1 MKGTLISMLLI
12 LPLAGFTAQG
22 EPQGTPPPT
31 KSPPKPGV
39 RISTKP
45 FKSPNAS
52 PKKAN
57 KQGGA
62 ANPAAL
68 VQLIKILQKDGVF
81 LDLKKKQVRVK
92 GQVRIV
98 DDFLEY
104 VLTGPRGKTHETLVV
119 VPSKG
124 SSINA
129 ALLALGLKQ
138 GSNCRSVPI
147 LPKPTEKEFREGA
160 PMNRLI
166 PPKSAPNRGSQIW
179 LALSWKDAKG
189 KVHTFRIE
197 DLILDLQ
204 AGGPIKDV
212 EWIYLGGRM
221 APLHRN
227 EPPVFITDYAQNFVS
242 AYYVF
247 IPNHLVTIHH
257 KRAANDQNWWPNR
270 ELLPPRGTAVEL
282 VFSLKPLVNRVK
294 WKPFSPKS
302 GEAKETKIEKSATK
316 KVPEKVPS
324 EEADFDLPSSRKSKR
339 K

>member
-1 MKGTLISMLLI
+1 MKGTLISMLLA
-12 LPLAGFTAQG
+12 LPLGGLIATVPAQSK
-22 EPQGTPPPT
+22 PR
-31 KSPPKPGV
+31 PKPKAKSTTQV
-39 RISTKP
+39 ATKP
-45 FKSPNAS
+45 S
-52 PKKAN
+52 PKPA
-57 KQGGA
+57 KQTGTSS
-62 ANPAAL
+62 AL
-68 VQLIKILQKDGVF
+68 EQLKKLLAKDGVD
-81 LDLKKKQVRVK
+81 LDLKKKQVSVEGK
-92 GQVRIV
+92 IRIV

-129 ALLALGLKQ
+129 ALLALGLKP
-138 GSNCRSVPI
+138 GTNCKSVPI
-147 LPKPTEKEFREGA
+147 LPKPTEKEYREGA

-166 PPKSAPNRGSQIW
+166 PPKSAPNKGSQVW

-189 KVHTFRIE
+189 KTQTYRIE

-247 IPNHLVTIHH
+247 IPNHLITIHH

-270 ELLPPRGTAVEL
+270 TLLPARGTKVKII
-282 VFSLKPLVNRVK
+282 FSLKPIVARVP
-294 WKPFSPKS
+294 WKPTNYKDGAEPKEPEGS
-302 GEAKETKIEKSATK
+302 NK
-316 KVPEKVPS
+316 K
-324 EEADFDLPSSRKSKR
+324 PSSQGSPSSKKSKG

>member
-1 MKGTLISMLLI
+1 MKGIQILL
-12 LPLAGFTAQG
+12 LLTFPLGGLLAQA
-22 EPQGTPPPT
+22 Q
-31 KSPPKPGV
+31 PKTSSKPAQKPV
-39 RISTKP
+39 PKRTTKP
-45 FKSPNAS
+45 A
-52 PKKAN
+52 
-57 KQGGA
+57 
-62 ANPAAL
+62 
-68 VQLIKILQKDGVF
+68 QLEQLQKILAKDGVY
-81 LDLKKKQVRVK
+81 LDMKKKEVRVN
-92 GQVRIV
+92 GTIRIV

-104 VLTGPRGKTHETLVV
+104 VLTGPRGKTHETLVI

-129 ALLALGLKQ
+129 ALLALGLKP
-138 GSNCRSVPI
+138 GSNCKSVPI
-147 LPKPTEKEFREGA
+147 VPKPTEKEFREGA

-166 PPKSAPNRGSQIW
+166 PPKGAPNKGSQVW
-179 LALSWKDAKG
+179 LSLSWKDAKG
-189 KVHTFRIE
+189 QRHTYRIE

-247 IPNHLVTIHH
+247 IPNHLITIHH

-270 ELLPPRGTAVEL
+270 TLLPERGTKVQII
-282 VFSLKPLVNRVK
+282 FSLKPLVPRVA
-294 WKPFSPKS
+294 WKPTSYKD
-302 GEAKETKIEKSATK
+302 GADKNTKEK
-316 KVPEKVPS
+316 KASQGPAS
-324 EEADFDLPSSRKSKR
+324 QKSKG

>member
-1 MKGTLISMLLI
+1 MKGTLISMLLA
-12 LPLAGFTAQG
+12 LPMGGLIAQM
-22 EPQGTPPPT
+22 PTQASTQAPTQTSTQTPTPA
-31 KSPPKPGV
+31 KPA
-39 RISTKP
+39 TKP
-45 FKSPNAS
+45 SALPQKSVKQKGTAS
-52 PKKAN
+52 GLKQLKK
-57 KQGGA
+57 
-62 ANPAAL
+62 L
-68 VQLIKILQKDGVF
+68 LEKDGVH
-81 LDLKKKQVRVK
+81 LDLKKKQVSVD
-92 GQVRIV
+92 GTIRIV

-129 ALLALGLKQ
+129 GLLALGLKP
-138 GSNCRSVPI
+138 GTNCKSVPI

-160 PMNRLI
+160 PMNRLV
-166 PPKSAPNRGSQIW
+166 PPKGAPKKGSQVW

-189 KVHTFRIE
+189 KTSTYRIE

-247 IPNHLVTIHH
+247 IPNHLITIHH

-270 ELLPPRGTAVEL
+270 TLLPARGTKVKL
-282 VFSLKPLVNRVK
+282 IFSLKPIVPRVP
-294 WKPFSPKS
+294 WKPTNYKDGAEP
-302 GEAKETKIEKSATK
+302 KETETGNKDKPKGS
-316 KVPEKVPS
+316 
-324 EEADFDLPSSRKSKR
+324 PSSQKSKR